1 VFNSGACFSAATVLL
16 MSHTLLFDVG
26 NTNTKVGLAR
36 YDVASAP
43 QHAILDAYTLPT
55 MVESTA
61 DAWGLRLLQI
71 LALHGLG
78 PRDVSAWVA
87 ASVVPPVSL
96 LLRQACERFCNC
108 PILFVPEDIPL
119 PLENRYGQP
128 SEVGADRLVGAFAA
142 RSMFPTRSLIVVDFG
157 TATTFD
163 CVQDNAYLGGLIFP
177 GLHSSAAAL
186 SAKTA
191 KLPSISLDNAPD
203 TPSIGRST
211 TESLRH
217 GLLFGFAAMI
227 EGLCARLKS
236 QLPLPV
242 EVIVTGGP
250 AKTLLPICTGID
262 HYCPDLLL
270 QGLAKALSLSRHC
283 P

>member
-1 VFNSGACFSAATVLL
+1 
-16 MSHTLLFDVG
+16 MSHILLFDVG
-26 NTNTKVGLAR
+26 NTNTKIGLAR
-36 YDVASAP
+36 GGV
-43 QHAILDAYTLPT
+43 ILDAYTLPT

-96 LLRQACERFCNC
+96 LLRRACERFCEC
-108 PILFVPEDIPL
+108 LMLFVPEDVPL
-119 PLENRYGQP
+119 PLENRYGRP

-142 RSMFPTRSLIVVDFG
+142 RSMFCGRSLIVVDFG

-163 CVQDNAYLGGLIFP
+163 CVRDNAYLGGLIFP

-186 SAKTA
+186 STRTA
-191 KLPSISLDNAPD
+191 KLPSISLDDVPE
-203 TPSIGRST
+203 TPRIGRST

-217 GLLFGFAAMI
+217 GLLFGFAAMV
-227 EGLCARLKS
+227 EGLCSRLKT
-236 QLPLPV
+236 QLPSPV

-250 AKTLLPICTGID
+250 AKTLLPVCAGID

-270 QGLAKALSLSRHC
+270 QGLLRAFLEHAHPLAKGDGS
-283 P
+283 

>member
-1 VFNSGACFSAATVLL
+1 MVLL

-36 YDVASAP
+36 SDVISET
-43 QHAILDAYTLPT
+43 YTLPT

-78 PRDVSAWVA
+78 PRDVSAWIV

-96 LLRQACERFCNC
+96 LLRRACERFCNC

-142 RSMFPTRSLIVVDFG
+142 RSMFSGRSLIVVDFG

-163 CVQDNAYLGGLIFP
+163 CVKDNAYLGGLIFP
-177 GLHSSAAAL
+177 GLYSSAAAL
-186 SAKTA
+186 STKTA
-191 KLPSISLDNAPD
+191 KLPSISLDDAPN
-203 TPSIGRST
+203 TPRIGRST

-217 GLLFGFAAMI
+217 GLLFGFAAMV

-236 QLPLPV
+236 QLSPPV

-270 QGLAKALSLSRHC
+270 QGLAKALSLSC
-283 P
+283 KLSTEMVAK